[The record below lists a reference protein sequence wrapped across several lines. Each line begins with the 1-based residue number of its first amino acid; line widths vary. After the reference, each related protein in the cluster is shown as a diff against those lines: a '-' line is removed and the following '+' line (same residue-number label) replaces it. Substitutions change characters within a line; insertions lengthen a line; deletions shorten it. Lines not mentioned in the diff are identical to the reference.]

1 MSKKILIVDDLPT
14 EVQLMQTAI
23 ASLGH
28 LTLVATDGEQALDM
42 ARRETPDLVLLDV
55 VLPRMD
61 GFQVC
66 RKMKKDP
73 QTANI
78 PVILVSSK
86 TQESDKF
93 WGLKQG
99 ASAYICK
106 PFSPAELASTVTKN
120 LH

>member
-1 MSKKILIVDDLPT
+1 MAKILIVDDLQT
-14 EVQLMQTAI
+14 EVQLMRSAI

-28 LTLVATDGEQALDM
+28 SVVVATNGEEAIEM
-42 ARRETPDLVLLDV
+42 AQRERPDLMLLDV

-66 RKMKKDP
+66 RKIKKDP
-73 QTANI
+73 NTSKIQI
-78 PVILVSSK
+78 ILVSSK

-99 ASAYICK
+99 ASAYISK
-106 PFSPAELASTVTKN
+106 PFSPQELADTVAKN
-120 LH
+120 LK

>member
-1 MSKKILIVDDLPT
+1 MAKILIVDDLPT
-14 EVQLMQTAI
+14 EVQLMRSAI

-28 LTLVATDGEQALDM
+28 SVVVATDGEQAVEM
-42 ARRETPDLVLLDV
+42 AHRESPDLMLLDV

-66 RKMKKDP
+66 RKIKKDP
-73 QTANI
+73 NTSNI
-78 PVILVSSK
+78 QVILISSK

-99 ASAYICK
+99 ANAYIFK
-106 PFSPAELASTVTKN
+106 PFSPQELVDAVKKN
-120 LH
+120 LR